1 MLANSRNNPQLP
13 KRASTH
19 GLSYRPC
26 FRTTGAGTYRS
37 RMAVGRLRPPG
48 QPHIRRDDSED
59 HGAPGRPEETF
70 VLFEGDIPVATAS
83 LARHDLDSRPDLT
96 PWLAGVFV
104 EPAFRQRGYAIV
116 LVRYV
121 EARAMVASVP
131 TLWLNTWTAEPLY
144 AERTQYCSVRDELP
158 GWPPRHGTI
167 QVVQARPGGSRT
179 PVQQSWPNLAL
190 ALVGSVWDWRSVT
203 ARKWC

>member
-1 MLANSRNNPQLP
+1 
-13 KRASTH
+13 
-19 GLSYRPC
+19 
-26 FRTTGAGTYRS
+26 
-37 RMAVGRLRPPG
+37 MAVGRLRPPG

-144 AERTQYCSVRDELP
+144 ARL
-158 GWPPRHGTI
+158 GWQRVGLEKCNS
-167 QVVQARPGGSRT
+167 QEVVLMRRSLSPQAF
-179 PVQQSWPNLAL
+179 
-190 ALVGSVWDWRSVT
+190 
-203 ARKWC
+203 